1 VLDFFDDSRVNG
13 GEGEIGPGLVV
24 GGQFGSGVG
33 VRSRNRI
40 PQGDLAAAEQQYHQQ
55 KDTAQQKKGAPQP
68 VPQRF
73 IL

>member
-1 VLDFFDDSRVNG
+1 VRPGIV
-13 GEGEIGPGLVV
+13 IGS
-24 GGQFGSGVG
+24 QSGSGVG

-55 KDTAQQKKGAPQP
+55 KDTAQQKKDAPQP